1 MAYMASTSDISLS
14 NHFNKITA
22 KGYMRSS
29 PTHSSVTSPT
39 NSMAS
44 FCNSF
49 ANNPSY
55 QSFDLPNIHHGWGGQ
70 STNLHLLAIENS
82 MQNMTRSHGAN
93 SMEHNSLSSKGVN
106 SILQQLPCSS
116 SVEIM
121 GATVK
126 DGDWPHVADAKA
138 CLYGGSMACLLST
151 SLGSPTHASQS
162 SGNRVHHMREGVMTR
177 ELIDRMGGNKN
188 PNVPSLNVSIS
199 QKLGHPMEK
208 ILDHGS
214 SQSFDAP
221 ILVVDPCKGGLGALQ
236 GVGLATSH
244 CLTQNFSS
252 DPTFVEQATNFSSF
266 NGDVDHSQALGQP
279 LSMLTNSPKPHSRL
293 GRGQQAHES
302 NGKLSQTSSSSIG
315 VKIGGEVVSSFQTC
329 VDGMKVN
336 IVEHDSQV
344 TQVCANSDDEKEPCG
359 HESSLL
365 SLEAIEGARE
375 SNVVDGATGLESSD
389 PGILLIHGKSD
400 AALEKKRKSL
410 TQDDKDHAS
419 LCQKSTMVDNE
430 DTKHKRCKVQDNGQ
444 RKSIAKD
451 EVQKPKVEGT
461 YNDNSDNDSTQGKLK
476 ETNPTKLLHVDISKQ
491 DYIHVRAR
499 RGQATDSHSLAERVR
514 REKISERMKYLQDL
528 VPGCSKVSLS
538 CSTWNYKVETC
549 KLGNHF
555 TLHSQEVHA

>member
-1 MAYMASTSDISLS
+1 
-14 NHFNKITA
+14 
-22 KGYMRSS
+22 
-29 PTHSSVTSPT
+29 
-39 NSMAS
+39 MAS

-49 ANNPSY
+49 ANNPRH
-55 QSFDLPNIHHGWGGQ
+55 QSFDSPNIHHNWGGQ
-70 STNLHLLAIENS
+70 STNLQLLAIENS
-82 MQNMTRSHGAN
+82 MQDKTRSHGAN
-93 SMEHNSLSSKGVN
+93 SMEHNSLSSRGVN
-106 SILQQLPCSS
+106 SVLQQLPCSTS
-116 SVEIM
+116 AEIL

-126 DGDWPHVADAKA
+126 DGDWPQAANAKA
-138 CLYGGSMACLLST
+138 CLYGGSMASLLST

-162 SGNRVHHMREGVMTR
+162 SGNWVHHMREGVMNR

-214 SQSFDAP
+214 SQSSDAP
-221 ILVVDPCKGGLGALQ
+221 ILAIDPCKGGFDALQ

-252 DPTFVEQATNFSSF
+252 NPTFVEQATNFSSF
-266 NGDVDHSQALGQP
+266 NGDVDHFQDLGQP
-279 LSMLTNSPKPHSRL
+279 LSMLTNSPKSHSRL
-293 GRGQQAHES
+293 RRSQQAHES
-302 NGKLSQTSSSSIG
+302 NGKLSRTSSSSIG
-315 VKIGGEVVSSFQTC
+315 VKIGGDAVSNFQTC
-329 VDGMKVN
+329 LDGMKVN
-336 IVEHDSQV
+336 IVEHDSQG

-359 HESSLL
+359 HASSLL
-365 SLEAIEGARE
+365 SLEAIEGAKE
-375 SNVVDGATGLESSD
+375 SNVVDGAIGLESSNL
-389 PGILLIHGKSD
+389 GIQLIHGTSD

-419 LCQKSTMVDNE
+419 LCQKSMMVDNE
-430 DTKHKRCKVQDNGQ
+430 DTKHKRCKVHDNGQ

-461 YNDNSDNDSTQGKLK
+461 YNDNSNNDSTQDKLK
-476 ETNPTKLLHVDISKQ
+476 EMTPKKLPHVDISKQ

-538 CSTWNYKVETC
+538 CSSWNYKVETC

-555 TLHSQEVHA
+555 TLHS